1 VLLSLCIALPCS
13 SPPPP
18 HISLL
23 TFTEDQDTRTTQ
35 KKALGS
41 KRKALRCGKVVSCF
55 YLGLIAA
62 VLPANHTP
70 MYCPHFLETHFLVE
84 LTYLT
89 RQNLKKGQAMVL
101 PSNPI
106 RKETRTY
113 ENQKR

>member
-1 VLLSLCIALPCS
+1 MCCCPFALLSPAH
-13 SPPPP
+13 PPPP

-41 KRKALRCGKVVSCF
+41 KRKALRCQKVVSCF

-70 MYCPHFLETHFLVE
+70 TYCPHFLETHFLVWAYILDKTKFE
-84 LTYLT
+84 KRTGHGT
-89 RQNLKKGQAMVL
+89 TQQPNKEGDKG
-101 PSNPI
+101 I
-106 RKETRTY
+106 
-113 ENQKR
+113 